1 MIILGGLGSIV
12 GSVLGAILL
21 TILPEALRG
30 FAQYRM
36 VIYSLL
42 LIVLMITRPQG
53 LLGNT
58 DAFKKWR
65 ARLRGRRTGET
76 PVTGRD
82 GDIKKEDV

>member
-53 LLGNT
+53 LLGKT
-58 DAFKKWR
+58 DVFKKWR
-65 ARLRGRRTGET
+65 ARLRGKREGET
-76 PVTGRD
+76 PITKSGAV
-82 GDIKKEDV
+82 IKKEEG